1 MIAPTLCTWLVLLL
15 AACCNRAPPPGPP
28 APEAPPHR
36 DEPEAHGELP
46 HLVRLPPQVLAA
58 AGIRT
63 EPAAQRPLPLTVEL
77 SGEIAADPDRLAHLA
92 ARVPGRV
99 AQVHCREGHKVQA
112 GALLVVIE
120 SAELAQAR
128 AAYAAARARA
138 EAAARHAERLE
149 SLEKSG
155 LAAAQEVQSA
165 AAEAR
170 SLEAAAQAARRTLL
184 AYGLPAAEL
193 ERPGARLEL
202 RAPLSAAVARRNAVV
217 GQTVGPDHVLCELVD
232 LQRAYFLG
240 RLFEKNLGRV
250 RPGEA
255 AEVRLNAYPGEVFLG
270 TVESIGKQLDPAART
285 VVARIAISDR
295 NDLLKIGLFGT
306 ARVSTGEPA
315 PPALLVPLQA
325 VTRLADRDVV
335 FVHHPDDHF
344 EVHPVV
350 LGRSAGGQV
359 EVLSG
364 LRAGEEVVSE
374 GVFTLKSAVLR
385 GTFAG
390 EE

>member
-1 MIAPTLCTWLVLLL
+1 MSACTRGWLLL
-15 AACCNRAPPPGPP
+15 LVVTCCNQPAPAGPPPS
-28 APEAPPHR
+28 EAALHR
-36 DEPEAHGELP
+36 DEPEAHRELP
-46 HLVRLPPQVLAA
+46 RLVRLPPEVLAA

-77 SGEIAADPDRLAHLA
+77 SGEIAADPDRVARLT
-92 ARVPGRV
+92 ARVPGRIAEV
-99 AQVHCREGHKVQA
+99 RCREGHKVQA
-112 GALLVVIE
+112 GALLVVLE

-149 SLEKSG
+149 NLQRSG

-170 SLEAAAQAARRTLL
+170 SLQAAAQAAQQTLL
-184 AYGLPAAEL
+184 TYGLPAGEL
-193 ERPGARLEL
+193 ERPGGRLEL
-202 RAPLSAAVARRNAVV
+202 RAPLSAAVARRDAVV

-232 LQRAYFLG
+232 LQRAYFVG

-255 AEVRLNAYPGEVFLG
+255 AEVRLNAYPDEVFLG

-285 VVARIAISDR
+285 VVARIAIADR

-306 ARVSTGEPA
+306 ARVSTSDPA

-335 FVHHPDDHF
+335 FVRHPDDHF

-364 LRAGEEVVSE
+364 LRAGEQVVSQ

-385 GTFAG
+385 STFAA